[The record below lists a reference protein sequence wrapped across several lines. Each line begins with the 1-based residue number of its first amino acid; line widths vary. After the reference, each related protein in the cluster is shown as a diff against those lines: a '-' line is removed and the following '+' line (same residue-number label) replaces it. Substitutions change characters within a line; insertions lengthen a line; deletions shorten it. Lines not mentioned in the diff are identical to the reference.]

1 MKLRGFEII
10 KENMRKHPNV
20 DIQLPKRG
28 DSRSA
33 GYDFYPLNIF
43 ITQ

>member
-10 KENMRKHPNV
+10 KEDMRKHQNV
-20 DIQLPKRG
+20 DIHVPKRG

-33 GYDFYPLNIF
+33 GYDF
-43 ITQ
+43 